1 MNRYWLVGV
10 SFVVFGCSTRIE
22 WRTLPAEVASGA
34 SGVCVTDAGD
44 DAAEGSEDGGVGD
57 SALESG
63 GADAADSAD
72 AAGSGDASGDSDAGS
87 FDSGDGSSVG
97 DSGGDGAGVDA
108 GSVDGATDGGD
119 GGDSGVG
126 SGDASSVAYIRQ
138 TSQISTPG
146 DNKQDQYSQLP
157 MPVLAGSA
165 VLVFVTEYN
174 INGNPAGSGAPS
186 PVTVTDGQGT
196 YTLLATVNDPSDWQA
211 AMAYYRPNVSAGTI
225 DVHAHFAGLEWQ
237 GIVVAE
243 IANTTAAPL
252 IAQASSLDNAAQKS
266 ANAVKTPS
274 IAVGSTAALI
284 VAFAVNGLDTYG
296 EPSVGTGYM
305 LSLAAWN
312 WGGVEGT
319 ATTPSS
325 VLEVETASG
334 SVKGTWTAAGAG
346 DNWLTFVSAWQ

>member
-1 MNRYWLVGV
+1 MSKFAYALAALLL
-10 SFVVFGCSTRIE
+10 CSCTTRTE
-22 WRTLPAEVASGA
+22 WRTLPSESVSGV
-34 SGVCVTDAGD
+34 SGVCATDAGD
-44 DAAEGSEDGGVGD
+44 DAADVGP
-57 SALESG
+57 ET
-63 GADAADSAD
+63 GADATADAGPDASQDTGVDTGPDAASDATADS
-72 AAGSGDASGDSDAGS
+72 SL
-87 FDSGDGSSVG
+87 
-97 DSGGDGAGVDA
+97 
-108 GSVDGATDGGD
+108 
-119 GGDSGVG
+119 DSGVFA
-126 SGDASSVAYIRQ
+126 DASVDTGTDTGTDASTVAYIRQ
-138 TSQISTPG
+138 VSQVSTPG
-146 DNKQDQYSQLP
+146 DNSQDQYSQLP

-174 INGNPAGSGAPS
+174 INGNPTGSGAPS
-186 PVTVTDGQGT
+186 PVTVTDAQGT
-196 YTLLATVNDPSDWQA
+196 YTLLATVNDQSDWQA
-211 AMAYYRPNVSAGTI
+211 VISYYRPNVAAGTI

-296 EPSVGTGYM
+296 EPSVGTGYT

-319 ATTPSS
+319 ATTPSA